1 MVFLP
6 CGRALAMAPG
16 CEKRNTPPEGGVGT
30 PRLARLEP
38 YRPRCRAGIGTLA
51 ASHQVAGRFAG
62 PEPSAP
68 LWILLPAHYMNGVRL
83 GQAVASRQFKQILRT
98 TPRVST
104 SRADPSRRVSTTRLS
119 AVTGSVDSG
128 PPTGRPSTE
137 TRKDSSLPNTA
148 AICASLDNTR

>member
-30 PRLARLEP
+30 PQLARLEP
-38 YRPRCRAGIGTLA
+38 YRPRCRAGVGTLA

-68 LWILLPAHYMNGVRL
+68 LWILLLTHNKERCYL
-83 GQAVASRQFKQILRT
+83 GQ
-98 TPRVST
+98 
-104 SRADPSRRVSTTRLS
+104 
-119 AVTGSVDSG
+119 
-128 PPTGRPSTE
+128 
-137 TRKDSSLPNTA
+137 
-148 AICASLDNTR
+148 SLDRSCGGRSLTIPCSIKGGVAVLPIIPSA